1 VDTDTRR
8 LFRRPAALQIL
19 DPASPRRARAT
30 SEVLA
35 ALARSAL
42 ARSLALPLAACLSVM
57 LAAFPAPALAAAQPD
72 DSSAV
77 SQQAGSANPQA
88 GGTNPQAGVAPLFN
102 AEPFDS
108 KRPEI
113 RRFAQEVARRDGL
126 SRRRVLRLIEHAR
139 PQPQILDIMTRPPE
153 RVLEWWEYRQHLVT
167 DARIDEGVQFWR
179 EHRAVLERIA
189 GEQGVPPEYIVA
201 ILGCETRYGRNTGHD
216 RVLDSLATLA
226 FDYPPRATYFRG
238 ELEQFLL
245 LARETHLDPLV
256 VKGSYSGAMG
266 APQFMPS
273 AYRRYAVD
281 ETRDHRPDLW
291 TDWGDVFASIANFL
305 RINGWEPGQPVI
317 TDAHLD
323 PDPVFQL
330 DSRGVLSASL
340 AELNAQGVRVDLSLP
355 DSTPAILV
363 PAEQAEGPA
372 YRVGFNNF
380 RAIMRYNRS
389 TRYAMAVNDLAEAI
403 AARVREGGDTGNAR
417 MESASDTPPS

>member
-1 VDTDTRR
+1 METSR
-8 LFRRPAALQIL
+8 AL
-19 DPASPRRARAT
+19 T
-30 SEVLA
+30 
-35 ALARSAL
+35 
-42 ARSLALPLAACLSVM
+42 LAACLSMM
-57 LAAFPAPALAAAQPD
+57 LAALPATALAAAQSDEPQGRSEPP
-72 DSSAV
+72 SS
-77 SQQAGSANPQA
+77 PQES
-88 GGTNPQAGVAPLFN
+88 TAPVLS
-102 AEPFDS
+102 AEPFDP

-113 RRFAQEVARRDGL
+113 RRFVREVARRDGL
-126 SRRRVLRLIEHAR
+126 SRRRVLKLIENAR
-139 PQPQILDIMTRPPE
+139 PQPKILDIMTRPPE

-167 DARIDEGVQFWR
+167 DTRIDEGVQFWL
-179 EHRAVLERIA
+179 EHRSVLERIA

-201 ILGCETRYGRNTGHD
+201 ILGCETRYGRNTGRD

-245 LARETHLDPLV
+245 LARETHLNPLV

-281 ETRDHRPDLW
+281 ASRDHRTDLW
-291 TDWGDVFASIANFL
+291 TDWADVFASIGNFL

-340 AELNAQGVRVDLSLP
+340 AELNAQGVRVSLQLP
-355 DSTPAILV
+355 DSTPALLV

-403 AARVREGGDTGNAR
+403 AARVHEGGAAGNVR
-417 MESASDTPPS
+417 TESASDSPPT